1 MYRLSVEHVTQWNVG
16 LLMATRKVLKNG
28 MGLVYVERSRKDRV
42 VESREMGLYCELT
55 SYAAGSHNL
64 GEKRA
69 VTD

>member
-42 VESREMGLYCELT
+42 VESREIGFVLRADVLCCRISQFGRKE
-55 SYAAGSHNL
+55 GSH
-64 GEKRA
+64 
-69 VTD
+69 